1 MKFIDLIIL
10 IIFLANNVISA
21 QPVII
26 NEFLASNVTDTPEM
40 QDFDDYTDW
49 VELYNSS
56 NEQVVLDEVFLTD
69 DFDNPIKWKIP
80 NGTLIAP
87 EGYLVIW
94 ADDYDEGP
102 GNVYTRP
109 YWPWNQFV
117 TQNFHT
123 NFKLNKNGEELG
135 LFKAE
140 ESGTIM
146 LVEEGA
152 LWKYLDNGTNQ
163 GSEWFE
169 VSYNDEDWNSG
180 YAELGYGDGDEI
192 TVVGYGNDED
202 NKYTTTYFRH
212 MFVATDT
219 ENI

>member
-1 MKFIDLIIL
+1 MMIVKIIL
-10 IIFLANNVISA
+10 LIFFVYYNKIYT

-26 NEFLASNVTDTPEM
+26 NEFLASNVRDTPEM

-49 VELYNSS
+49 IELYNSS
-56 NEQVVLDEVFLTD
+56 IEQVVLDEIFLTD
-69 DFDNPIKWKIP
+69 DLNNPLKWKIP
-80 NGTLIAP
+80 NGTLIDP

-102 GNVYTRP
+102 GHVYTRP
-109 YWPWNQFV
+109 YWPWDQFV

-152 LWKYLDNGTNQ
+152 Y
-163 GSEWFE
+163 GSILMMAPIRDLIGLKLALMMRPGIL
-169 VSYNDEDWNSG
+169 VMLN
-180 YAELGYGDGDEI
+180 
-192 TVVGYGNDED
+192 
-202 NKYTTTYFRH
+202 
-212 MFVATDT
+212 
-219 ENI
+219 

>member
-1 MKFIDLIIL
+1 MMIFKIIL
-10 IIFLANNVISA
+10 LIFFVYFNKIYTQS
-21 QPVII
+21 VII
-26 NEFLASNVTDTPEM
+26 NEFLASNIRDTPEM

-49 VELYNSS
+49 IELYNSS
-56 NEQVVLDEVFLTD
+56 TEQVVLDEIFLTD
-69 DFDNPIKWKIP
+69 DLNNPLKWKIP
-80 NGTLIAP
+80 NGTLIDP

-102 GNVYTRP
+102 GHVYTRP
-109 YWPWNQFV
+109 YWPWEQFV

-146 LVEEGA
+146 LVEEGG
-152 LWKYLDNGTNQ
+152 LWKYLDDGSNQ
-163 GSEWFE
+163 GSDWSEIGF
-169 VSYNDEDWNSG
+169 NDEAWDFG

-202 NKYTTTYFRH
+202 NKHTTT
-212 MFVATDT
+212 
-219 ENI
+219 

>member
-10 IIFLANNVISA
+10 IIFLANNVLYA
-21 QPVII
+21 QTVII
-26 NEFLASNVTDTPEM
+26 NEFLASNVRDTPEM

-123 NFKLNKNGEELG
+123 NFK
-135 LFKAE
+135 F
-140 ESGTIM
+140 M
-146 LVEEGA
+146 
-152 LWKYLDNGTNQ
+152 
-163 GSEWFE
+163 
-169 VSYNDEDWNSG
+169 
-180 YAELGYGDGDEI
+180 
-192 TVVGYGNDED
+192 
-202 NKYTTTYFRH
+202 
-212 MFVATDT
+212 
-219 ENI
+219 

>member
-10 IIFLANNVISA
+10 IIFLANNVIYA

-26 NEFLASNVTDTPEM
+26 NEFLASNVRDTPEM

-109 YWPWNQFV
+109 YWPWNQLV
-117 TQNFHT
+117 TQNFQ
-123 NFKLNKNGEELG
+123 
-135 LFKAE
+135 
-140 ESGTIM
+140 TI
-146 LVEEGA
+146 V
-152 LWKYLDNGTNQ
+152 
-163 GSEWFE
+163 
-169 VSYNDEDWNSG
+169 
-180 YAELGYGDGDEI
+180 
-192 TVVGYGNDED
+192 
-202 NKYTTTYFRH
+202 
-212 MFVATDT
+212 
-219 ENI
+219 

>member
-10 IIFLANNVISA
+10 IIFLANNVLYA
-21 QPVII
+21 QTVII
-26 NEFLASNVTDTPEM
+26 NEFLASNVRDTPEM
-40 QDFDDYTDW
+40 QDVDDYTDW

-80 NGTLIAP
+80 NGTLIDP

-123 NFKLNKNGEELG
+123 NFK
-135 LFKAE
+135 F
-140 ESGTIM
+140 M
-146 LVEEGA
+146 
-152 LWKYLDNGTNQ
+152 
-163 GSEWFE
+163 
-169 VSYNDEDWNSG
+169 
-180 YAELGYGDGDEI
+180 
-192 TVVGYGNDED
+192 
-202 NKYTTTYFRH
+202 
-212 MFVATDT
+212 
-219 ENI
+219 